1 MNLEETLKALV
12 EEALAATDLFLV
24 ELKGNST
31 QTKFQIAI
39 DGDNGVSIGQCSQV
53 SRYVS
58 RKLDEMEL
66 PEKAFTYEVS
76 SPGADLPL
84 KMLRQYNKHIGR
96 TLEVTLNDGTK
107 QTGVLEAVSNNE
119 IVLAPEPVKGHQ
131 KKNAIPQTP
140 WSVLVDDIKETRVV
154 LKFK

>member
-1 MNLEETLKALV
+1 MNLEETLKELV
-12 EEALAATDLFLV
+12 NEAIISTDLFIV

-39 DGDNGVSIGQCSQV
+39 DGDNGVSIGQCSQI
-53 SRYVS
+53 SRHLS
-58 RKLDEMEL
+58 HRLDEMDL

-84 KMLRQYNKHIGR
+84 KLLRQYYKHIGR
-96 TLEVTLNDGTK
+96 TVEVTLNDETK
-107 QTGVLEAVSNNE
+107 HIGVLETVSENE
-119 IVLAPEPVKGHQ
+119 IVLAPEPVKGHK
-131 KKNAIPQTP
+131 KKNTLPTEP
-140 WSVLVDDIKETRVV
+140 WSLLVNDIKETRVV

>member
-1 MNLEETLKALV
+1 MEETLKELLA
-12 EEALAATDLFLV
+12 EALATTDLFLV

-39 DGDNGVSIGQCSQV
+39 DGDQGVSIGQCAQI
-53 SRYVS
+53 SRHLS
-58 RKLDEMEL
+58 RRLDEMEL

-84 KMLRQYNKHIGR
+84 KMIRQYYKHIGR
-96 TLEVTLNDGTK
+96 TLEVTLNDDSK
-107 QTGVLEAVSNNE
+107 QMGVLQTVNE
-119 IVLAPEPVKGHQ
+119 NAIVLAPEPVKGHK
-131 KKNAIPQTP
+131 KKNTLPTEP
-140 WSVLVDDIKETRVV
+140 WTLLVKDIKETRVV

>member
-84 KMLRQYNKHIGR
+84 KMFRQYNKHIGR
-96 TLEVTLNDGTK
+96 TLEVTRNSISTRACK
-107 QTGVLEAVSNNE
+107 R
-119 IVLAPEPVKGHQ
+119 AP
-131 KKNAIPQTP
+131 KKECSTTNTM
-140 WSVLVDDIKETRVV
+140 ECFGR
-154 LKFK
+154 